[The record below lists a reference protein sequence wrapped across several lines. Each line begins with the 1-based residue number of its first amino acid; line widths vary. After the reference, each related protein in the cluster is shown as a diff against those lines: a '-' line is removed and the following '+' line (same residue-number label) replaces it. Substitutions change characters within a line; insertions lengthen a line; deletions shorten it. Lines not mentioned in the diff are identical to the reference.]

1 MEVLLVLKWPLILVL
16 MVICHKDTG
25 VTVKAD
31 IQQDSYTKL
40 NVICHRP
47 RVRMRVYNEKY

>member
-25 VTVKAD
+25 VTIKAD
-31 IQQDSYTKL
+31 IQHDSYTKV

-47 RVRMRVYNEKY
+47 RVRMRVYNEQY